1 MEPDFNPIKD
11 FNSNNQTVKIF
22 NGVKLIVGLGNPGPE
37 YENTYHNLGFF
48 FTEKLADS
56 FLPGADFQKEKYFR
70 FLKAGGFIFIEPKVY
85 MNESGAAIK
94 AAMKFFSNKNK
105 KILPEDV
112 LIIHD
117 DSDLNIG
124 DFKIDFDRGAAGHK
138 GVLSVAERLK
148 TSRFWRLRIGI
159 RPPEE
164 KIRQKAGEFVLR
176 KISASYAK
184 VFQLMVEPLKI
195 KLSENTNP

>member
-1 MEPDFNPIKD
+1 MELNF
-11 FNSNNQTVKIF
+11 
-22 NGVKLIVGLGNPGPE
+22 KLIAGLGNPGPE

-48 FTEKLADS
+48 FAEKLADS
-56 FLPGADFQKEKYFR
+56 FLTGANFKEEKYFR
-70 FLKAGGFIFIEPKVY
+70 FLKTDELIFIKPKVF

-94 AAMKFFSNKNK
+94 AAMKFFSNKDK
-105 KILPEDV
+105 KILPEDI

-138 GVLSVAERLK
+138 GVLSVAESLK
-148 TSRFWRLRIGI
+148 TNRFWRLRIGI

-164 KIRQKAGEFVLR
+164 QARRKAGEFVLR
-176 KISASYAK
+176 KIPSAYREI
-184 VFQLMVEPLKI
+184 FQLMVEPLKI
-195 KLSENTNP
+195 KLKEKTNP